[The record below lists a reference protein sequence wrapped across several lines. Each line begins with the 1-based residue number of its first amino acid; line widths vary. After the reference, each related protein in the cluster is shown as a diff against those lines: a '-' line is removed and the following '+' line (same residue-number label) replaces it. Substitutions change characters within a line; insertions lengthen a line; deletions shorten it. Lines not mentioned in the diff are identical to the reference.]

1 MDEPFRRGHDAQAFH
16 SREGSVSMDDQ
27 RPLHAEKLL
36 PTPDEVATDYIRG
49 LQRDG
54 RLLLRFAARRP
65 DRPIGPAVPT
75 ALTATGDHVAAWS
88 VLTADPA
95 EVVHDQTKLATLVA
109 CVDDLSRRAAPASVA
124 TIRLSSAYLR
134 IPLEDNEPPPA
145 VATRAATLR
154 RIMEWITLIAV
165 LATGVGVLLLAHVD
179 DGRRAVQQL
188 QEVRRELTTTYGELA
203 KLPAGAWTTVEAPS
217 RDGEPRPTALF
228 PTFCPGDDNE
238 RRPLPGRH
246 PSSAESSGAQAA
258 ALCGQWSQAS
268 LREELT
274 FLRLAAWNHRTHILV
289 LGGVF
294 DAICRWIHGRSA
306 CSTLPAASDDD
317 KMPRHWERTEIRTAG
332 AISVLTGFVLP
343 LLLGCVGGC
352 AYALRRL
359 DQKLSDWTLEF
370 HDGSHAMLRILLAT
384 MLGGLL
390 GVLWTGNEL
399 VQMGGFTLSL
409 AAAAFF
415 VGFSLEVVFTVI
427 EAMVDGVAGKLRAQ
441 ATAPARQG
449 G

>member
-1 MDEPFRRGHDAQAFH
+1 
-16 SREGSVSMDDQ
+16 MDDQ
-27 RPLHAEKLL
+27 RPLRTEMPP
-36 PTPDEVATDYIRG
+36 PTSGEVATDYVRG

-75 ALTATGDHVAAWS
+75 HQTAAGDQVAAWS
-88 VLTADPA
+88 VLTAEA
-95 EVVHDQTKLATLVA
+95 AVLAQDQAKLATLVA

-154 RIMEWITLIAV
+154 RIMEWITVIAV
-165 LATGVGVLLLAHVD
+165 LATGLGVLLLAHVD

-188 QEVRRELTTTYGELA
+188 QEVRRELATIYGELT
-203 KLPAGAWTTVEAPS
+203 KLPAGAWTTVAPPPL
-217 RDGEPRPTALF
+217 DGAPRPADLF
-228 PTFCPGDDNE
+228 AAFCTGEDDH
-238 RRPLPGRH
+238 RIPLPGRH
-246 PSSAESSGAQAA
+246 PSSAQTSGAQAA
-258 ALCGQWSQAS
+258 ALCSQWSQAA

-274 FLRLAAWNHRTHILV
+274 FQRLAAWNHRTHLLV
-289 LGGVF
+289 LGGVV
-294 DAICRWIHGRSA
+294 DTACRWIYGPEA
-306 CSTLPAASDDD
+306 CSALPAETDDG
-317 KMPRHWERTEIRTAG
+317 KMPRHWQRTEIRTAG

-390 GVLWTGNEL
+390 GVLWTGNEP

-441 ATAPARQG
+441 AGAPARQG

>member
-1 MDEPFRRGHDAQAFH
+1 
-16 SREGSVSMDDQ
+16 MDDQ
-27 RPLHAEKLL
+27 RHLHAEKLL
-36 PTPDEVATDYIRG
+36 PTPGEVAAEFTRG

-75 ALTATGDHVAAWS
+75 TATAAGDQIAAWS
-88 VLTADPA
+88 VLTADPT
-95 EVVHDQTKLATLVA
+95 EVARDQTKLATLVA

-154 RIMEWITLIAV
+154 RIMDWITLIAV
-165 LATGVGVLLLAHVD
+165 VATGVGVLLLAHVD

-203 KLPAGAWTTVEAPS
+203 KLPAGAWTTVEPPPI
-217 RDGEPRPTALF
+217 DGAPRPAALF
-228 PTFCPGDDNE
+228 PAFCPGEDDH
-238 RRPLPGRH
+238 RIPLPGRH
-246 PSSAESSGAQAA
+246 PSSAETSGAQAA
-258 ALCGQWSQAS
+258 ALCSQWSQAA

-274 FLRLAAWNHRTHILV
+274 FQRLAAWNHRTHWLV
-289 LGGVF
+289 LGSLV
-294 DAICRWIHGRSA
+294 DTACRWIYGAADCSA
-306 CSTLPAASDDD
+306 LPAATDDA
-317 KMPRHWERTEIRTAG
+317 KMARHWERTEIRTAG
-332 AISVLTGFVLP
+332 AISVLTGFLLP

-390 GVLWTGNEL
+390 GVLWTGNEQ

>member
-1 MDEPFRRGHDAQAFH
+1 
-16 SREGSVSMDDQ
+16 MDDQ
-27 RPLHAEKLL
+27 RTLHAEKLL
-36 PTPDEVATDYIRG
+36 PTPGEVAADYARG

-65 DRPIGPAVPT
+65 DRPMGIPLNA
-75 ALTATGDHVAAWS
+75 AGDRVAAWS
-88 VLTADPA
+88 ILTADPA
-95 EVVHDQTKLATLVA
+95 EVAQDQAKLATLVA
-109 CVDDLSRRAAPASVA
+109 CVDDLSRRASPASVA

-154 RIMEWITLIAV
+154 RIMDWITIIAV
-165 LATGVGVLLLAHVD
+165 AATALAVLLLAHVD

-188 QEVRRELTTTYGELA
+188 QEVRRELAATYGELA
-203 KLPAGAWTTVEAPS
+203 KLPANAWVTVPPPAAPAGA
-217 RDGEPRPTALF
+217 EPATLF
-228 PTFCPGDDNE
+228 SPFCPGESDE
-238 RRPLPGRH
+238 HLPLPGRH
-246 PSSAESSGAQAA
+246 PSAAEGAGAQAA
-258 ALCGQWSQAS
+258 ALCGQWNQSA
-268 LREELT
+268 LREELI
-274 FLRLAAWNHRTHILV
+274 FQRLAAWNKRTHWLV
-289 LGGVF
+289 LGGIV
-294 DAICRWIHGRSA
+294 DAACTWIYGASA
-306 CSTLPAASDDD
+306 CTGLPATTDDQ
-317 KMPRHWERTEIRTAG
+317 KMSRHWQRTEIRTAG

-390 GVLWTGNEL
+390 GVLWTGNEP

-409 AAAAFF
+409 GAAAFF

-427 EAMVDGVAGKLRAQ
+427 EAMVDGVAGKLRAP
-441 ATAPARQG
+441 APAVSAARHG

>member
-1 MDEPFRRGHDAQAFH
+1 
-16 SREGSVSMDDQ
+16 MDDQ
-27 RPLHAEKLL
+27 RTLHPEKLL
-36 PTPDEVATDYIRG
+36 PTPDEVAAEYARG

-54 RLLLRFAARRP
+54 RLLLRFTARRP

-75 ALTATGDHVAAWS
+75 APNAAGEHLAAWS
-88 VLTADPA
+88 ILTTDPA
-95 EVVHDQTKLATLVA
+95 EVVRDQAKLATLVA

-154 RIMEWITLIAV
+154 RIMDWITIIAV
-165 LATGVGVLLLAHVD
+165 AATALAVLLLAHVD

-188 QEVRRELTTTYGELA
+188 QEVRRELATTYGELA
-203 KLPAGAWTTVEAPS
+203 KLPANAWVTVPAPATAGASAPA
-217 RDGEPRPTALF
+217 GLF
-228 PTFCPGDDNE
+228 PAFCPGDDDE
-238 RRPLPGRH
+238 HRPQPGRH
-246 PSSAESSGAQAA
+246 PSAAESSGAQAA
-258 ALCGQWSQAS
+258 ALCSQWFQAA

-274 FLRLAAWNHRTHILV
+274 FQRLAAWNHRTHWLV
-289 LGGVF
+289 LGGIV
-294 DAICRWIHGRSA
+294 DAVCGWIYGA
-306 CSTLPAASDDD
+306 AECMALPAASDDE
-317 KMPRHWERTEIRTAG
+317 KMPRHWQRTEIRTAG

-390 GVLWTGNEL
+390 GVLWTGNEP

-409 AAAAFF
+409 GAAAFF

-441 ATAPARQG
+441 AAASAPARQG